1 MTVVLFEITATVSSK
16 SALHQALSIAMPN
29 SMSDF
34 QMSKPLVEFVFVS
47 AKCLKLSKI
56 VDFYNLKGE

>member
-1 MTVVLFEITATVSSK
+1 MTVVLFEITATVSSN
-16 SALHQALSIAMPN
+16 SALHQDLSLPN
-29 SMSDF
+29 SITDF